1 MNKIGFLEFFGS
13 FLPPHNLR
21 PALADAKIVAG
32 ELDRENRSLEAEVE
46 VRQPLPDAAKTALEQ
61 LLQEHY
67 GFRQVRLRFLSA
79 VKEKSSE
86 QVLLG
91 KAIKGRPV
99 SMEGLNPKMGSVVV
113 EGKVFFADCHE
124 TRRPGVWVLT
134 FDMTDYKNSVT
145 VRKYMQAKELGSCKA
160 PLPPACGCGCRGS

>member
-13 FLPPHNLR
+13 FLQPHNLR

-32 ELDRENRSLEAEVE
+32 ELDRESRSLEAEVE

-91 KAIKGRPV
+91 KAIKGKPV
-99 SMEGLNPKMGSVVV
+99 SMEGLNQDGQRC
-113 EGKVFFADCHE
+113 GGGQGVFCRLPRDPPPGRVGAD
-124 TRRPGVWVLT
+124 L
-134 FDMTDYKNSVT
+134 
-145 VRKYMQAKELGSCKA
+145 
-160 PLPPACGCGCRGS
+160 

>member
-1 MNKIGFLEFFGS
+1 M
-13 FLPPHNLR
+13 R

-32 ELDRENRSLEAEVE
+32 ELDRESRSLEAEVE

-113 EGKVFFADCHE
+113 GARCFLPIAM
-124 TRRPGVWVLT
+124 RPG
-134 FDMTDYKNSVT
+134 
-145 VRKYMQAKELGSCKA
+145 A
-160 PLPPACGCGCRGS
+160 PGYGC